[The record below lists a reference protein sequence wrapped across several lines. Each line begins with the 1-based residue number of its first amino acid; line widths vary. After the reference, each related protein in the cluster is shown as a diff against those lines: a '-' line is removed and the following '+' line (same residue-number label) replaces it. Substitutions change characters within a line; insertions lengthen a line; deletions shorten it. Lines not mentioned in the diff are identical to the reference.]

1 MGWMAGSRV
10 KALRRIPAGAA
21 ATIAMNT
28 VLPFAAYRLL
38 SEGGMAGLQAL
49 LTATCIPLLEQL
61 WHLTRRRTP
70 DAFGLLMAGL
80 FMLGAGAALAGGGER
95 AVLLRESLVT
105 GAAGTAFLLS
115 LGGRR
120 PLVYR
125 LAARFVP
132 AADAAAMEQRWE
144 LAEYRRA
151 SRVSTVFW
159 GALLLSESLLRI
171 GLVFI
176 LSVET
181 FLAVS
186 GLILYGGLGL
196 GALWSLAYRRRTLRR
211 IGAES
216 AGLKASEA

>member
-1 MGWMAGSRV
+1 MGRMVGSRV
-10 KALRRIPAGAA
+10 KVLHRIPAGAA
-21 ATIAMNT
+21 ATVLMNA
-28 VLPFAAYRLL
+28 VLPYVAYRIL
-38 SEGGMAGLQAL
+38 SEGMTGLQAL
-49 LTATCIPLLEQL
+49 LIATCLPLLEQL
-61 WHLTRRRTP
+61 WHLARRRKP

-80 FMLGAGAALAGGGER
+80 FVLGAGAALAGGGEQ

-105 GAAGTAFLLS
+105 GAAGAAFLLS
-115 LGGRR
+115 LAGRR

-159 GALLLSESLLRI
+159 GALLLGESMLRV
-171 GLVFI
+171 GLVLV

-186 GLILYGGLGL
+186 GLLLYGTLGF
-196 GALWSLAYRRRTLRR
+196 GALWSMTYRRRTLSR
-211 IGAES
+211 INS
-216 AGLKASEA
+216 ATPDPKASEA